1 MDAVFLSQTALFTG
15 NSPKEIESTLS
26 CIGCQ
31 EKHYEKGSMICSAG
45 SSMDALGMV
54 LTGQISIEHYDFW
67 GNRTVMAA
75 IGQGQIFGETYACMP
90 QEPLMVD
97 VVARTEVQVLWLKVH
112 RILHICDH
120 GCPVHSQLIERLM
133 MILAR
138 NNLNLSYKISH
149 TTPKSIR
156 GRLLSYLSHQAT
168 QYGGNQFSIPFDRQ
182 QLADYLHVDRSALS
196 NELSKMQRE
205 GLLDYHKDQ
214 FILHRK
220 MTEHFSGI
228 I

>member
-1 MDAVFLSQTALFTG
+1 MKGTLLANTALFRGT
-15 NSPKEIESTLS
+15 SP
-26 CIGCQ
+26 Q
-31 EKHYEKGSMICSAG
+31 EAEAMLNCLGAMERGYAKGEQIYHSG
-45 SSMDALGMV
+45 DYVTDLGMV
-54 LTGQISIEHYDFW
+54 LSGSILIQTDDLW
-67 GNRTVMAA
+67 GNTTVLDK
-75 IGQGQIFGETYACMP
+75 IGPGQIFAETYACVP
-90 QEPLMVD
+90 GEPLMVD

-205 GLLDYHKDQ
+205 GLLDYHKNQ